1 MMRTRGP
8 EVDGSVVL
16 ITGASSGIGRAAAL
30 RFAEAGANLA
40 LTARSPDDL
49 DQIAM
54 ECQAHGGEVLTM
66 LADVGDERQVQDLAR
81 VAVEHF
87 GRIDAWINNAG
98 VIAYGRFEDM
108 PSEVFDGVIRTNLLG
123 QVYGARAALEQF
135 RRQGAGV
142 LVNLASV
149 WGRVTSP
156 NVVPY
161 VVSKHGIRAFSE
173 CLREGLV
180 ASQGSEDIHIVTVLP
195 ESVDTPIFQ
204 HAANYTGREVKPVSP
219 VIGVQR
225 AARAIVAAV
234 RRPRGEITVGQVG
247 HAVALVAGLVP
258 RQLFERIAPRL
269 FEHTAMEERG
279 AEPSPGNV
287 LEPEPELNRVEG
299 GWRDGLGKRAVRL
312 ATGTVG
318 LAAPILA
325 TGLILRRARH
335 KG

>member
-1 MMRTRGP
+1 MFKRGQQI
-8 EVDGSVVL
+8 DGSVVL
-16 ITGASSGIGRAAAL
+16 VTGASSGIGRAAAR
-30 RFAEAGANLA
+30 RFAESGANLV

-49 DQIAM
+49 DQVAL
-54 ECQAHGGEVLTM
+54 ECRALGGEVLTM
-66 LADVGDERQVQDLAR
+66 LADIGDERQVQDLAKL
-81 VAVEHF
+81 AVEHF

-135 RRQGAGV
+135 RHQGSGV

-173 CLREGLV
+173 CLREGLA
-180 ASQGSEDIHIVTVLP
+180 ASDGTQDIHVVTVLP

-204 HAANYTGREVKPVSP
+204 HAANYTGHEIKPVSP

-225 AARAIVAAV
+225 AARAVVAAV
-234 RRPRGEITVGQVG
+234 RRPHGEITVGQVG
-247 HAVALVAGLVP
+247 HAVAIVVGLVP
-258 RQLFERIAPRL
+258 RQLFERIAPSL
-269 FEHTAMEERG
+269 FEHAAMEESE

-287 LEPEPELNRVEG
+287 LEPEPELNRLDG
-299 GWRDGLGKRAVRL
+299 GWRNGLGARAGRL
-312 ATGTVG
+312 AAGTVG
-318 LAAPILA
+318 LAAPVVA
-325 TGLILRRARH
+325 TGLILHRARH

>member
-1 MMRTRGP
+1 MFKRGQQI
-8 EVDGSVVL
+8 DGSVVL
-16 ITGASSGIGRAAAL
+16 VTGASSGIGRAAAR
-30 RFAEAGANLA
+30 RFAESGADLV
-40 LTARSPDDL
+40 LTARSPEDIDR
-49 DQIAM
+49 IAL
-54 ECQAHGGEVLTM
+54 ECQAHGSEVLTM
-66 LADVGDERQVQDLAR
+66 LADVGDERQVQELAK
-81 VAVEHF
+81 VAIEHF

-135 RRQGAGV
+135 RRQGSGV

-173 CLREGLV
+173 CLREGLA
-180 ASQGSEDIHIVTVLP
+180 ASEGTEDIHVVTVLP

-204 HAANYTGREVKPVSP
+204 HAANYTGHEIKPVSP
-219 VIGVQR
+219 VIGV
-225 AARAIVAAV
+225 
-234 RRPRGEITVGQVG
+234 E
-247 HAVALVAGLVP
+247 HA
-258 RQLFERIAPRL
+258 
-269 FEHTAMEERG
+269 AMEESE

-287 LEPEPELNRVEG
+287 LEPEPELNRLDG
-299 GWRDGLGKRAVRL
+299 GWRNGLGARAGRL
-312 ATGTVG
+312 AAGTVG
-318 LAAPILA
+318 LAAPVVA
-325 TGLILRRARH
+325 TGLILHRARH